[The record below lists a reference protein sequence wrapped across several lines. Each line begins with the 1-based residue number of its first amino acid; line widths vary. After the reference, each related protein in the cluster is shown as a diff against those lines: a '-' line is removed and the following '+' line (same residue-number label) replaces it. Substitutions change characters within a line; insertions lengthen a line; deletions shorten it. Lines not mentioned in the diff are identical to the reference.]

1 MKATLPLVLGG
12 GSLIALLLLTAG
24 SGKAPVKPPLSPA
37 GPLPIHPPLPGVPRI
52 SSRYGWRTDP
62 VDGSRK
68 FHAGID
74 LPVPIG
80 TAVFAPQEGRVARI
94 DRAGDGERDANG
106 NAVFIAIGSYR
117 WCFLH
122 LSTVLVDP
130 NQTVQ
135 RGQVIA
141 FTGNTG
147 KSTGPHLHLQI
158 YDAAGATVDPERF
171 FPPGTFANG
180 RIA

>member
-1 MKATLPLVLGG
+1 MKAGLPLILGG
-12 GSLIALLLLTAG
+12 ASLVGLLLLAG
-24 SGKAPVKPPLSPA
+24 SGKPLEKQ
-37 GPLPIHPPLPGVPRI
+37 PIPSVGLFPYHSPLPGVPRI
-52 SSRYGWRTDP
+52 SSHYGWRSDP

-74 LPVPIG
+74 LPVPVG
-80 TAVFAPQEGRVARI
+80 TAVFAPQDGWVARI

-106 NAVFIAIGSYR
+106 NAVFVAIGAYR

-122 LSTVLVDP
+122 LSTVIVEP
-130 NQTVQ
+130 HQRVQ
-135 RGQVIA
+135 RGQIIA

-158 YDAAGATVDPERF
+158 YDATGNTMDPESF
-171 FPPGTFANG
+171 FLPGTFANG